1 MITKMKTNNEIIE
14 LRYKELITICNNIC
28 SVQKYK
34 NDFKQEMLLILILMK
49 NKLINDLDDDGK
61 LMYYFTRIC
70 KNNWYSKT
78 SPFYIKYIKINKY
91 VVNVEDYSNIDE
103 NFLNEIIY

>member
-1 MITKMKTNNEIIE
+1 MKTNNEIIQ
-14 LRYKELITICNNIC
+14 LRYLKLITICNNIC
-28 SVQKYK
+28 NVPKYK
-34 NDFKQEMLLILILMK
+34 DDFEQEMMIILINMK

-61 LMYYFTRIC
+61 LMFYFARIC

-78 SPFYIKYIKINKY
+78 SPFYLKYVKINKY

-103 NFLNEIIY
+103 KYLNELI